1 MAITSANQL
10 ELLQTAEAVA
20 REKMIDPELV
30 IEAMEESLARAAK
43 SRYGAEM
50 DIRVSIDRKTG
61 VATFTRVRTVTDQEE
76 LENYQAEMTAASAL
90 ETVKAQ
96 KSDLVVLSGKREV
109 FDPETET
116 SETFPNR
123 RFLLRKPT
131 ELDRALADGV
141 DQDTPP
147 VAGDELVDQVPPVE
161 MGRIAAQSAKQVI
174 LQKVREAERDRQ
186 FEEFKDRA
194 GTIINGVVK
203 REEYG
208 NVIVDIGRGEGVLR
222 RNEKI
227 GRESYR
233 PNDRIRCYIKDVRRE
248 TRGPQIFLSRTA
260 PEFMAELFKM
270 EVPEIYDGIIEIKAV
285 ARDPGS
291 RAKIA
296 VISYDNSIDPVGA
309 CVGMRGSRV
318 QAVVNELQGE
328 KIDIIPW
335 NEDQPTFLV
344 NALQPAE
351 VSKVVLD
358 EDAERIEVVVPDEQL
373 SLAIGRRGQNVR
385 LASQLTG
392 LDIDIMTEAE
402 ESERRQA
409 EFALRT
415 NMFVDTLD
423 VDEVLAQLL
432 VSEGFTSLEEVAY
445 VEQEELLVIDGF
457 DEDTAEELQTRA
469 REHLEEQARKA
480 MERARELGVDDTL
493 IDFEGL
499 TPQMLEALAEDG
511 VKTLE
516 DFATC
521 ADWELAG
528 GWTTV
533 DGERVKDDGVLEK
546 FDVSLEEAQTLIMTA
561 RVALGWVKPE
571 DLVGGASEDAEEGA
585 DDAAEDAEDA
595 QA

>member
-20 REKMIDPELV
+20 REKMIDPGLV

-50 DIRVSIDRKTG
+50 DIRVAIDRKTG
-61 VATFTRVRTVTDQEE
+61 RATFTRVRTVVTEEE
-76 LENYQAEMTAASAL
+76 LENYQSEF
-90 ETVKAQ
+90 TVAQ
-96 KSDLVVLSGKREV
+96 AKEYMENPAVGD
-109 FDPETET
+109 
-116 SETFPNR
+116 TFV
-123 RFLLRKPT
+123 
-131 ELDRALADGV
+131 E
-141 DQDTPP
+141 
-147 VAGDELVDQVPPVE
+147 EVPPVE

-194 GTIINGVVK
+194 GTIINGLVK

-208 NVIVDIGRGEGVLR
+208 NVIVDVGAGEAILR

-233 PNDRIRCYIKDVRRE
+233 PNDRIRVYIKDVRRE
-248 TRGPQIFLSRTA
+248 QRGPQIFLSRTA

-296 VISYDNSIDPVGA
+296 VISYDGSIDPVGA

-335 NEDQPTFLV
+335 NEDTPTFLV

-358 EDAERIEVVVPDEQL
+358 EEAGKIEVVVPEEQL

-392 LDIDIMTEAE
+392 LDIDIMTEE
-402 ESERRQA
+402 QESERRQA
-409 EFALRT
+409 EFELRT
-415 NMFVDTLD
+415 KLFMDNLD
-423 VDEVLAQLL
+423 LDEFFAQLL
-432 VSEGFTSLEEVAY
+432 VAEGFTNLEEVAY
-445 VEQEELLVIDGF
+445 VEVDELLVIDGV
-457 DEDTAEELQTRA
+457 DEDTAGELQARA
-469 REHLEEQARKA
+469 RDVLEAQNKAALDAARA
-480 MERARELGVDDTL
+480 LGVEDSL
-493 IDFEGL
+493 VEFEGL
-499 TPQMLEALAEDG
+499 TPQMLEALAKDD

-533 DGERVKDDGVLEK
+533 DGERVKDDGALEP
-546 FDVSLEEAQTLIMTA
+546 FEVSLEDAQTMIMTA
-561 RVALGWVKPE
+561 RVMLGWVDPAE
-571 DLVGGASEDAEEGA
+571 LETAEEDVDA
-585 DDAAEDAEDA
+585 DATEEAEA
-595 QA
+595 

>member
-20 REKMIDPELV
+20 REKMIDPVLV

-61 VATFTRVRTVTDQEE
+61 VATFTRVRTVVEEEE
-76 LENYQAEMTAASAL
+76 LENYQAEF
-90 ETVKAQ
+90 TVEQAKQ
-96 KSDLVVLSGKREV
+96 YLD
-109 FDPETET
+109 DPKVGD
-116 SETFPNR
+116 TFV
-123 RFLLRKPT
+123 
-131 ELDRALADGV
+131 E
-141 DQDTPP
+141 
-147 VAGDELVDQVPPVE
+147 QVPPVE

-186 FEEFKDRA
+186 FEEFQDRA

-270 EVPEIYDGIIEIKAV
+270 EVPEIYDNIIDIKAV

-358 EDAERIEVVVPDEQL
+358 EDAERIEVVVPEEQL

-392 LDIDIMTEAE
+392 LDIDIMTEE
-402 ESERRQA
+402 QESQRRQA
-409 EFALRT
+409 EFAERT
-415 NMFVDTLD
+415 SMFVDTLD

-432 VSEGFTSLEEVAY
+432 VAEGFTTLDEVAF
-445 VEQEELLVIDGF
+445 VEQEELLTIDGF
-457 DEDTAEELQTRA
+457 DEETATELQTRA
-469 REHLEEQARKA
+469 REFLEAQAQKA
-480 MERARELGVDDTL
+480 LARARELGVEDSL
-493 IDFEGL
+493 ADFEGL
-499 TPQMLEALAEDG
+499 TPQMLEALAEDD

-546 FDVSLEEAQTLIMTA
+546 FDVSLEEAQLLVMTA
-561 RVALGWVKPE
+561 RVQLGWVDPA
-571 DLVGGASEDAEEGA
+571 DLEAEAEGEEGA
-585 DDAAEDAEDA
+585 EGEADAVEEEAEA
-595 QA
+595 